1 MYVYRKVEDELSV
14 CLKTKTRS
22 FIPKKK
28 LKRWN
33 FYMTWLRALEYSL
46 PFKIA
51 SRNSWETTLK
61 CFVTMPLWQ
70 SNNLG
75 VILCHQNFLVTFLV
89 TSFKKG
95 TSSPPP
101 SPTPPPFSGG
111 AATKYFQTWSKKKHL
126 MNIKLAF
133 YWNKCQLYR

>member
-75 VILCHQNFLVTFLV
+75 IILCHQNFLVTFLV
-89 TSFKKG
+89 TSFKRALQAPL
-95 TSSPPP
+95 PPP
-101 SPTPPPFSGG
+101 HRPRSPEGLQQNTF
-111 AATKYFQTWSKKKHL
+111 KLDRRK
-126 MNIKLAF
+126 NIL
-133 YWNKCQLYR
+133 WILN